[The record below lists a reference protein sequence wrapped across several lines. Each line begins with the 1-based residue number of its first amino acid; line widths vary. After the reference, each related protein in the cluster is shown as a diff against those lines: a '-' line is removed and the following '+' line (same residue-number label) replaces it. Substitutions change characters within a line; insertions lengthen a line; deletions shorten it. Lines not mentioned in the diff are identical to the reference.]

1 MYILNIEKHLNIEDD
16 EEDST
21 EITNT
26 STLSSN
32 LADSLTLASTYSQ
45 EERSTNALPDTNL

>member
-1 MYILNIEKHLNIEDD
+1 MYILNIEKHLNIEND